1 MQIGLFCEMET
12 DPEVYTEYDIWH
24 NTLKQIEAA
33 DKLGFDAVWVVEHHF
48 TPGYSHSAC
57 QEVLFGAA
65 SQRTERIRLGTAVRL
80 LPMHDPIRTAERIAA
95 VDILSNGRVE
105 FGIGRGVAE
114 REFKIWNTPAPYGA
128 TNEASR
134 KRFLEYI
141 DVIKKC
147 WTEESFTYD
156 GDLIKIHEPVS
167 VVPKPVQKPHPR
179 IWSPASSPASTE
191 AYLKMGIHMMTAT
204 ILGGFPE
211 ATAATTAMGRKI
223 WEEAGHA
230 EREPLQVGCL
240 VPVHCARTRELA
252 KEEMRPYEERYMQ
265 LLAKF
270 FAPPTPEEAAVR
282 KAAMPE
288 GTVPYWE
295 KPPTFDEAYAGRMM
309 IIGDPD
315 DCIREVKEYEKAG
328 VTMIQGAFQLG
339 GMPHDMVMESI
350 KLFGDEVIPNLA

>member
-114 REFKIWNTPAPYGA
+114 REFKIWNAPPPYGA

-147 WTEESFTYD
+147 WTEESEAEIPLKRVGEPSEIASAVLFLVSDLASYITGQTIVVDGGVKLRFT
-156 GDLIKIHEPVS
+156 
-167 VVPKPVQKPHPR
+167 
-179 IWSPASSPASTE
+179 
-191 AYLKMGIHMMTAT
+191 
-204 ILGGFPE
+204 
-211 ATAATTAMGRKI
+211 
-223 WEEAGHA
+223 
-230 EREPLQVGCL
+230 
-240 VPVHCARTRELA
+240 
-252 KEEMRPYEERYMQ
+252 
-265 LLAKF
+265 
-270 FAPPTPEEAAVR
+270 
-282 KAAMPE
+282 
-288 GTVPYWE
+288 
-295 KPPTFDEAYAGRMM
+295 
-309 IIGDPD
+309 
-315 DCIREVKEYEKAG
+315 
-328 VTMIQGAFQLG
+328 
-339 GMPHDMVMESI
+339 
-350 KLFGDEVIPNLA
+350 